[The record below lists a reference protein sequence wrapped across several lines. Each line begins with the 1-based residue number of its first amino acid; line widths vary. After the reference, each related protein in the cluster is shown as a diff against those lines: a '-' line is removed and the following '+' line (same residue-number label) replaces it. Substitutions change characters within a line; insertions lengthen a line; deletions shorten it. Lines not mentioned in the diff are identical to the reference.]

1 MSRRFAALAAV
12 VAVALVLATAHTSAA
27 QDRETKVRGDRE
39 RLEADERWIYN
50 DLPRAMEVARDEDKP
65 LLVVLRCIPC
75 EACSRFDELVVLR
88 DERIQELMDRFVCV
102 RIVQANGLDLDLFQ
116 FDYDQSFHAFVM
128 NADQTIYGRFGTRSE
143 HHDEFQDMTMEGF
156 ALALEGALTLHADY
170 PENRILLAAKRGEPR
185 EIKTPEEYPSLT
197 GYGPELDYEGDVV
210 RSCVHCHQVRDA
222 ERRMLREAG
231 RPLTDQVLYPYPLPT
246 VVGLRM
252 DPRGRA
258 TIAAVDADTPAA
270 AAGFQEGDELL
281 GLGGQPLLS
290 IADIQWVLHNA
301 DDEVSLS
308 AVVRRGLSEVTLQ
321 LELDTGWRRRSDIS
335 WRPTTWDLR
344 RMGTG
349 GLVLKDLSDDERRE
363 RKLPLDAMALL
374 ITHVGQYNEHAAA
387 KNAGFEKGDVIVAAG
402 ERSERMR
409 ETDFLAFALTEHR
422 PGDRVRCAI
431 LRGGR
436 RMTLELPMQ

>member
-1 MSRRFAALAAV
+1 MTRRFAALAAC
-12 VAVALVLATAHTSAA
+12 VALAFVLASEKAASA

-39 RLEADERWIYN
+39 RVEADERWIYN
-50 DLPRAMEVARDEDKP
+50 DLPRAMDVALDEDKP

-88 DERIQELMDRFVCV
+88 DERIQKLMDRFVCV

-116 FDYDQSFHAFVM
+116 FDYDQSFHALLM

-170 PENRILLAAKRGEPR
+170 PENRHLLAAKRGEPR
-185 EIKTPEEYPSLT
+185 DIKTPEEYPSLAE
-197 GYGPELDYEGDVV
+197 YGPELDYEGDVV
-210 RSCVHCHQVRDA
+210 RSCLHCHQVRDA

-231 RPLTDQVLYPYPLPT
+231 RPLPDQMLYPYPLPT

-258 TIAAVDADTPAA
+258 TIASVDVDTPAA
-270 AAGFQEGDELL
+270 AAGFQERDELL

-301 DDEVSLS
+301 GDEVSLA
-308 AVVRRGLSEVTLQ
+308 AVVRRGLSEVTLR
-321 LELDTGWRRRSDIS
+321 LELAPGWRRRSDIS

-349 GLVLKDLSDDERRE
+349 GLVLKDLSDEERRE
-363 RKLPLDAMALL
+363 RELPLDGMALL
-374 ITHVGQYNEHAAA
+374 VTHVGQYNEHAAA

-402 ERSERMR
+402 ERSERLR

-431 LRGGR
+431 LRGER

>member
-1 MSRRFAALAAV
+1 MSRQLLACTAVAFVLAAAL
-12 VAVALVLATAHTSAA
+12 TASA

-39 RLEADERWIYN
+39 RVEADERWIYN
-50 DLPRAMEVARDEDKP
+50 DLPRAIATAREEDKP

-116 FDYDQSFHAFVM
+116 FDYDQSFHAFLM

-143 HHDEFQDMTMEGF
+143 HRDEFQDMSMEGF
-156 ALALEGALTLHADY
+156 ALALEGALTLHADF
-170 PENRILLAAKRGEPR
+170 PNNRDLLAAKRGQPR
-185 EIKTPEEYPSLT
+185 EIKTPEEFPSLAE
-197 GYGPELDYEGDVV
+197 YGPELDYEGDVV

-231 RPLTDQVLYPYPLPT
+231 EPLPDNVLYPYPLPT
-246 VVGLRM
+246 VVGMHM

-258 TIAAVDADTPAA
+258 TIAAVDAESPAA

-281 GLGGQPLLS
+281 ALGDQPLLS

-301 DDEVSLS
+301 GDEVSLS
-308 AVVRRGLSEVTLQ
+308 GVVRRGLTEMTLR
-321 LELDTGWRRRSDIS
+321 LELDAGWRRRSDIS

-349 GLVLKDLSDDERRE
+349 GLVLVDLTDDERRE
-363 RKLPLDAMALL
+363 RKLPLDGLALL
-374 ITHVGQYNEHAAA
+374 VKHVGQYNEHAAA
-387 KNAGFEKGDVIVAAG
+387 KNAGFQEGDVLVAAAD
-402 ERSERMR
+402 RVDRMR
-409 ETDFLAFALTEHR
+409 ETDFLAFALTEYK
-422 PGDRVRCAI
+422 PGDRLRCAI
-431 LRGGR
+431 VRAGR
-436 RMTLELPMQ
+436 RMRLELPMQ

>member
-12 VAVALVLATAHTSAA
+12 VAVAHVLATAHTSPA

-39 RLEADERWIYN
+39 RVEADERWIYN
-50 DLPRAMEVARDEDKP
+50 DLPRAMEAALDEDKP

-88 DERIQELMDRFVCV
+88 DERIQKLMDRFVCV

-116 FDYDQSFHAFVM
+116 FDYDQSFHALLM

-156 ALALEGALTLHADY
+156 ALALEGALALHADF
-170 PENRILLAAKRGEPR
+170 PDNRSLLAAKRGQPR
-185 EIKTPEEYPSLT
+185 EIKTPEAYPSLT
-197 GYGPELDYEGDVV
+197 EYGAELDYEGDLV
-210 RSCVHCHQVRDA
+210 RSCLHCHQVRDA

-231 RPLTDQVLYPYPLPT
+231 QPLPDSVLYPYPLPT
-246 VVGLRM
+246 TVGLHM

-258 TIAAVDADTPAA
+258 TVSSVDADSPAA
-270 AAGFQEGDELL
+270 AAGLQEGDELL

-301 DDEVSLS
+301 GDEASLL
-308 AVVRRGLSEVTLQ
+308 AVVRRGLIEMSLT
-321 LELDTGWRRRSDIS
+321 LELASGWRRRSDIS

-349 GLVLKDLSDDERRE
+349 GLVLKDLTDDERRE
-363 RKLPLDAMALL
+363 RELPLDAMALL
-374 ITHVGQYNEHAAA
+374 VTHVGQYNEHAAA
-387 KNAGFEKGDVIVAAG
+387 KNAGFQEGDVLVAADD
-402 ERSERMR
+402 RADRLR
-409 ETDFLAFALTEHR
+409 ETDFLAFALTEHQ
-422 PGDRVRCAI
+422 PGDRVRCVV
-431 LRGGR
+431 LRGER
-436 RMTLELPMQ
+436 RMALELPMQ